1 MIGDTRG
8 REVREGAAE
17 KPGVGG
23 ETNLCARAN
32 NQLSSWTREAP
43 TCFTASSRLLGHQ
56 IEAPRGRLHG
66 AQDPGQRRVGPE
78 VEERVLHGNDVI
90 HAGERLREPLRGV
103 RVLEAAG
110 HRSGALVRRGR
121 LHALRRARVR
131 EDVLGVVRGPLPLGG
146 VPRELLVLRVTRL
159 AEAAE
164 GVGAQGA
171 HGVRVEPHG
180 LVGQHPAHGG
190 GQAAGCAL
198 RAPGRLP
205 PHLHAS
211 VVRTVVRLQLGA
223 VGPVP
228 GLRGWRA
235 AAGGRLV
242 LLLRTL
248 ALAAAHLVEELAYGR
263 RIRHRALALPV
274 GVGMQEHRHGV
285 EASSL
290 CCMCL
295 GNLAHLMDRRLLL
308 LGGHVLKWL
317 PVLRQRAPWAEECR
331 RLLRRL
337 RRLPLL

>member
-90 HAGERLREPLRGV
+90 HAGERLRERRRSV
-103 RVLEAAG
+103 RVLGASG
-110 HRSGALVRRGR
+110 RRSAPVWRGR

-131 EDVLGVVRGPLPLGG
+131 EEVLGIVRRLPPLGISW
-146 VPRELLVLRVTRL
+146 ELLLRVAL
-159 AEAAE
+159 VAEAVE
-164 GVGAQGA
+164 GAGAHGAQGVCIDLYGHA
-171 HGVRVEPHG
+171 
-180 LVGQHPAHGG
+180 GQHPAHSCS
-190 GQAAGCAL
+190 QVTV
-198 RAPGRLP
+198 RATSAVGRLRQ
-205 PHLHAS
+205 ANA
-211 VVRTVVRLQLGA
+211 RIVRLRLGA
-223 VGPVP
+223 LGSISS
-228 GLRGWRA
+228 LRRGGVV
-235 AAGGRLV
+235 AGGRFV
-242 LLLRTL
+242 LLLLWTL
-248 ALAAAHLVEELAYGR
+248 ALAAARLVEELAHGC

-337 RRLPLL
+337 RRLRLL